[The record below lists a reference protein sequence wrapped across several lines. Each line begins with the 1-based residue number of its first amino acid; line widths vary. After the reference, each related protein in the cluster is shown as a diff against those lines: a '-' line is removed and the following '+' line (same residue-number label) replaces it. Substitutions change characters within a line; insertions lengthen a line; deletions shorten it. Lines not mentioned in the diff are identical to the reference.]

1 MAKKKRRR
9 PPAPRTTKRAPA
21 SRAPA
26 GPVAAPVVAT
36 PAVARPS
43 RVRRSALDDES
54 HWSRFGLLTLLAM
67 SFVAQMI
74 VGLVFHLIQHRQRLL
89 VVDLFFFQAP
99 FVLAACVLL
108 MPLAKV
114 VTHQPRMLRMLEA
127 LSIGAVFALFALLL
141 TSLLVHPAGSA
152 APTTDQLIDKL
163 TVNDALGIVL
173 ADVLAMLVA
182 VQLFPALQRILSA
195 PGRRARA
202 RMLERRAA
210 SGSRGAAAS
219 KDRAKATARSRRPRT
234 LE

>member
-1 MAKKKRRR
+1 
-9 PPAPRTTKRAPA
+9 
-21 SRAPA
+21 
-26 GPVAAPVVAT
+26 
-36 PAVARPS
+36 
-43 RVRRSALDDES
+43 
-54 HWSRFGLLTLLAM
+54 LLTLLAM

-141 TSLLVHPAGSA
+141 TSLLAHPATGSTA
-152 APTTDQLIDKL
+152 LTTDQLIDKL

-173 ADVLAMLVA
+173 ADVLAMLIT

-210 SGSRGAAAS
+210 AGSRGAAAS
-219 KDRAKATARSRRPRT
+219 KDRAKASTRSRR
-234 LE
+234 

>member
-1 MAKKKRRR
+1 VAKKKRRR
-9 PPAPRTTKRAPA
+9 PAAPRTTRRAPA
-21 SRAPA
+21 ARAPA
-26 GPVAAPVVAT
+26 EPVAAPVAA
-36 PAVARPS
+36 PPS
-43 RVRRSALDDES
+43 RVRRSALDDER
-54 HWSRFGLLTLLAM
+54 HWSRFGLLALLAM

-141 TSLLVHPAGSA
+141 TSLLVHPAGSSGL
-152 APTTDQLIDKL
+152 TTDQLIDKL
-163 TVNDALGIVL
+163 TVNDAVGIVV

-210 SGSRGAAAS
+210 AGPRSATAS
-219 KDRAKATARSRRPRT
+219 KDRAKASPRSRR
-234 LE
+234 

>member
-1 MAKKKRRR
+1 VAKKKRRR
-9 PPAPRTTKRAPA
+9 PAAPRTTKRAVA
-21 SRAPA
+21 ARAPA
-26 GPVAAPVVAT
+26 EPVAAPVASATVAA
-36 PAVARPS
+36 PPS
-43 RVRRSALDDES
+43 RPRRRSALDDES

-67 SFVAQMI
+67 SFVAQVI

-99 FVLAACVLL
+99 FVLAACVVL

-141 TSLLVHPAGSA
+141 TSLLVHPAATSNVT
-152 APTTDQLIDKL
+152 PPLTTDQLIDRL
-163 TVNDALGIVL
+163 TVNDALGTVL
-173 ADVLAMLVA
+173 ADVLAMVVT

-202 RMLERRAA
+202 RMLERRAQ
-210 SGSRGAAAS
+210 SGPRGAATS
-219 KDRAKATARSRRPRT
+219 RDRAKASPRSRR
-234 LE
+234 

>member
-1 MAKKKRRR
+1 
-9 PPAPRTTKRAPA
+9 
-21 SRAPA
+21 
-26 GPVAAPVVAT
+26 VAAPTVAA
-36 PAVARPS
+36 PPS
-43 RVRRSALDDES
+43 RSRRRSALDDES
-54 HWSRFGLLTLLAM
+54 HWSRFGLLALLAM

-99 FVLAACVLL
+99 FVLAACVVL

-114 VTHQPRMLRMLEA
+114 VTHQPRMMRMLEA

-141 TSLLVHPAGSA
+141 TSLLVHPAASA
-152 APTTDQLIDKL
+152 ALTTDQLIDRL

-173 ADVLAMLVA
+173 ADVLAVMVT

-202 RMLERRAA
+202 RMLERRAM
-210 SGSRGAAAS
+210 SGSRSAAAS
-219 KDRAKATARSRRPRT
+219 KDRAKASPRSRR
-234 LE
+234 